1 MKKKIGRKIK
11 EKREE
16 QGLSQ
21 YMLASKAGLHQV
33 IVRNIEAGET
43 AYSIDSLMCVCNALD
58 LRVLLLSNSC
68 QKAEAKPVQEHDR
81 QEDTE
86 EIQTAF

>member
-1 MKKKIGRKIK
+1 MKKEIGRKLK
-11 EKREE
+11 ETREV

-58 LRVLLLSNSC
+58 LCVLLLSNSC
-68 QKAEAKPVQEHDR
+68 QKAEAKPAQENDR

-86 EIQTAF
+86 

>member
-1 MKKKIGRKIK
+1 MKKKIGKKIK
-11 EKREE
+11 ETREE

-43 AYSIDSLMCVCNALD
+43 AYSIDSL
-58 LRVLLLSNSC
+58 LRVCETLGVEVLKLSN
-68 QKAEAKPVQEHDR
+68 P
-81 QEDTE
+81 
-86 EIQTAF
+86 IQITK